1 MVTTNADS
9 YANDIAKGSFQ
20 RAIAHPGDLIVSTLF
35 DRRKLL
41 VYAADDPLAVVN
53 SSCAII
59 RSAHAGDYIVSYL
72 RTVQGQEDF
81 LAKASKATGGT
92 FIPRLSIADLA
103 AIKIPILPVSELA
116 RLGDAKIE
124 RSTKPELISLK
135 RELQSKDAEIGQ
147 LKAKNAALA
156 RFYEDRIRAIESQI
170 ATNDL
175 LSRIKHGE
183 TARLEFKS
191 SLRWNVHR
199 KAHGP
204 EIENAVL
211 KTIAAFCNTKGGE
224 LLIGVAPDN
233 TVVGVEHDGI
243 SDNDKFLLHLRNLLT
258 ERLKPCL
265 VEFGEYGMV
274 NLDGRWICHVQCG
287 NRSGDAGGLT
297 LFQADFHPWGRDDS
311 ALPKSDFS
319 LRPIAAPPLP
329 HSVVGT
335 KLLTVVSSH
344 WRVLP
349 LTSRPIGPAVE
360 RPCLTGPPPR
370 KMYFEVISRARTTY
384 TPTSS
389 SCRRTFR
396 RTWRPRLSA
405 TWFGMKPPL
414 C

>member
-1 MVTTNADS
+1 MSTPTKTIGELAEVIAGFSPRPEERRKTGKYLLLGGRNIRNGDLVTTSADS
-9 YANDIAKGSFQ
+9 YVNDIAKGSFQ
-20 RAIAHPGDLIVSTLF
+20 RAIARPGDLIVSTLF

-103 AIKIPILPVSELA
+103 AIQIPILPVSELA

-135 RELQSKDAEIGQ
+135 RELQSKDAEIGE
-147 LKAKNAALA
+147 LKARNAALA

-204 EIENAVL
+204 EIETEIL

-233 TVVGVEHDGI
+233 TVVGVEHDGFP
-243 SDNDKFLLHLRNLLT
+243 DNDKFLLHLRNLLT

-265 VEFGEYGMV
+265 VEFVEYGMV
-274 NLDGRWICHVQCG
+274 NLDGRWICHVQCKAS
-287 NRSGDAGGLT
+287 NKDVWLKT
-297 LFQADFHPWGRDDS
+297 D
-311 ALPKSDFS
+311 KN
-319 LRPIAAPPLP
+319 APAQFFVRHGP
-329 HSVVGT
+329 
-335 KLLTVVSSH
+335 SSTQ
-344 WRVLP
+344 LD
-349 LTSRPIGPAVE
+349 GPDAVE
-360 RPCLTGPPPR
+360 YIREHFDQKRSPTTPPT
-370 KMYFEVISRARTTY
+370 VQ
-384 TPTSS
+384 
-389 SCRRTFR
+389 
-396 RTWRPRLSA
+396 
-405 TWFGMKPPL
+405 
-414 C
+414 

>member
-1 MVTTNADS
+1 MSTLTKTIGELAEVIAGFSPRPEERRKTGKYLLLGGRNIRNDDLVTTSADS
-9 YANDIAKGSFQ
+9 YVNDIAKGSFQ
-20 RAIAHPGDLIVSTLF
+20 RAIARPGDLIVSTLF

-41 VYAADDPLAVVN
+41 VYAADGPLAVVN

-59 RSAHAGDYIVSYL
+59 RSAQTGDYIVSYL

-103 AIKIPILPVSELA
+103 AIQIPILPVSELA
-116 RLGDAKIE
+116 SLGDAQIE
-124 RSTKPELISLK
+124 RSTKPELVSLK
-135 RELQSKDAEIGQ
+135 RELQSKDAEIAE

-156 RFYEDRIRAIESQI
+156 RFYEDRIRAIASQI

-191 SLRWNVHR
+191 SLRWNVDR

-233 TVVGVEHDGI
+233 TVVGVEHDRFP
-243 SDNDKFLLHLRNLLT
+243 DNDKFQLHLRNLLT

-265 VEFGEYGMV
+265 VEFVEYGMV
-274 NLDGRWICHVQCG
+274 NLDGRWVCHVQCKAS
-287 NRSGDAGGLT
+287 NKEVWLKTDKN
-297 LFQADFHPWGRDDS
+297 
-311 ALPKSDFS
+311 ALAQFFVRHGP
-319 LRPIAAPPLP
+319 
-329 HSVVGT
+329 
-335 KLLTVVSSH
+335 SST
-344 WRVLP
+344 RLD
-349 LTSRPIGPAVE
+349 GPDAVE
-360 RPCLTGPPPR
+360 YIREHFDQKRSPATPPT
-370 KMYFEVISRARTTY
+370 VQ
-384 TPTSS
+384 
-389 SCRRTFR
+389 
-396 RTWRPRLSA
+396 
-405 TWFGMKPPL
+405 
-414 C
+414 